1 MLKRLETEVLILPEE
16 PVLPEN
22 LMAHQWKMWDLHM
35 TAVIKS
41 EETLRQN
48 MHSLYAVM
56 MSLCDSNMEDKV
68 KMHEDYAEIK
78 CTRNSINFLQVIK
91 QYMYSNGSE
100 ELHTFHNQVMYTIS
114 LFQMRQEGNQCKVSR
129 AIYSNATR
137 VIAIGS
143 IYWSIGTGGK
153 GSTEESR
160 HDRSDN

>member
-78 CTRNSINFLQVIK
+78 CTRNSINLLQVIK
-91 QYMYSNGSE
+91 
-100 ELHTFHNQVMYTIS
+100 HVF
-114 LFQMRQEGNQCKVSR
+114 K
-129 AIYSNATR
+129 
-137 VIAIGS
+137 
-143 IYWSIGTGGK
+143 W
-153 GSTEESR
+153 
-160 HDRSDN
+160 